1 MGLNSRNHR
10 IGFMLALVKANNLIV
25 CCKRKDF
32 LGLFPRDLIASK
44 VIQKDNVLLV
54 IVATKNNKFRRTPY
68 EPYPRKAL
76 KVNLLEIFNF
86 FMIKANFFKAI
97 A

>member
-10 IGFMLALVKANNLIV
+10 IGFMLALVKAHNLIV
-25 CCKRKDF
+25 CCERKGL
-32 LGLFPRDLIASK
+32 LGFFPRDLITSK
-44 VIQKDNVLLV
+44 VIQKDNILLV
-54 IVATKNNKFRRTPY
+54 IVATKNNELRRTPY

-76 KVNLLEIFNF
+76 KINLLEIFDF

>member
-10 IGFMLALVKANNLIV
+10 IGFMLALVKAHNLIV
-25 CCKRKDF
+25 CRERKGF
-32 LGLFPRDLIASK
+32 LGLFPGELIACK
-44 VIQKDNVLLV
+44 IIQKDNIFLV
-54 IVATKNNKFRRTPY
+54 VVATKNNKLRRTPY

-76 KVNLLEIFNF
+76 KINLLEIFDF
-86 FMIKANFFKAI
+86 FMIKTNFFKAI

>member
-10 IGFMLALVKANNLIV
+10 IGFMLALVKAHNLIV
-25 CCKRKDF
+25 CCERKGF
-32 LGLFPRDLIASK
+32 LSLFPRDLITCK
-44 VIQKDNVLLV
+44 VIQKDNILLI
-54 IVATKNNKFRRTPY
+54 IVATKNNKLRRAPY

-76 KVNLLEIFNF
+76 KINLLEIYDF
-86 FMIKANFFKAI
+86 FIIKTNFFKAI